1 MAKHKVKLTISILI
15 VVLAITLNL
24 ITGWILWYGVGYFL
38 LLLLHYQDRRIPLVV
53 SLLIMIFVGALTVG
67 VSFWL
72 ANILGIV
79 FMKIILFVVFL
90 IITTLTIG
98 KWKMKNDLW

>member
-72 ANILGIV
+72 ANILGTDV
-79 FMKIILFVVFL
+79 KILLFIGFL
-90 IITTLTIG
+90 LITTLTAIE
-98 KWKMKNDLW
+98 WKMKNDLW